1 MAFWQRIDR
10 PVAMASRWRRR
21 RVCELRIG
29 DTVQNGALRDISGNG
44 ALLEIGEPPALGAM
58 VELRHPDAGTIIG
71 RVSEIGEGQVRLSFD
86 RQENA
91 VAFALGAI
99 AADMTRD

>member
-1 MAFWQRIDR
+1 MAFWQRIDP

-21 RVCELRIG
+21 RICELRIG
-29 DTVQNGALRDISGNG
+29 DQIQMAALRDVSGGG
-44 ALLEIGEPPALGAM
+44 ALLEIHQPPMLGAE
-58 VELRHPDAGTIIG
+58 VELRHPDAGTIVG
-71 RVSEIGEGQVRLSFD
+71 HVSEIGEGRIRIGFD
-86 RQENA
+86 GRENA

>member
-10 PVAMASRWRRR
+10 PMAMASRWRRR
-21 RVCELRIG
+21 RVCELHADG
-29 DTVQNGALRDISGNG
+29 MSQMVALRDISGNG
-44 ALLEIGEPPALGAM
+44 ARLETRQPPPLGTQ
-58 VELRHPDAGTIIG
+58 VELRHPHAGAIVA
-71 RVSEIGEGQVRLSFD
+71 RVSEVGLGDIHVSFD
-86 RQENA
+86 RQERA